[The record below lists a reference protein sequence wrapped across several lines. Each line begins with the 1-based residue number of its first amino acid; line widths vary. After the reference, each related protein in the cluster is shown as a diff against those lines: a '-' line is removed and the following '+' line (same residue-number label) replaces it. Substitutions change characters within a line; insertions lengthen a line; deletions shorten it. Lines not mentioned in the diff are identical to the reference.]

1 MKPFVLEPKMLT
13 MSGVFYPTG
22 YMFVMFPSEDE
33 ARKAGHALLEDGSTG
48 EEISLLSPAVIHDQ
62 IGQTIGYGGTGM
74 PSAGTEADTVRQ
86 FADLAAKGHHALM
99 IRAPSGAE
107 TQRVMAALRGSN
119 ISYAQKYRRLVIED
133 LA

>member
-1 MKPFVLEPKMLT
+1 MRPFVLEPKMLT

-22 YMFVMFPSEDE
+22 YLFIMFPTEDE
-33 ARKAGHALLEDGSTG
+33 ARKAGRALLADGSSG
-48 EEISLLSPAVIHDQ
+48 EEISLLTPDVIHDQ
-62 IGQTIGYGGTGM
+62 IGQTIGYGRTAM

-99 IRAPSGAE
+99 IRAPSAAE
-107 TQRVMAALRGSN
+107 TEQVMSVLRGAN
-119 ISYAQKYRRLVIED
+119 ISYAQRYRRLVIED